1 MKQTLLYGLAV
12 SSFLLF
18 SCSREEMPGY
28 ETEAGNP
35 NTITLE
41 SVTLDDFSSET
52 TSRASYV
59 KDAAM
64 VFGQDDKLG
73 LILLDADG
81 NRIDHLSYSYI
92 QAENRWALQEQ
103 NKYYSSNIK
112 KVIAYFP
119 YNASLATDVN
129 TVDALKNTITISND
143 QSDSDAFKSMDLL
156 VEEITSPSQ
165 KLTVNLEH
173 AFSLIEFKSDPVTL
187 SANGKEYEY
196 NVELQNVNMMIG
208 ETDYQLC
215 NLNGTYSLLVKDG
228 FEVPANDFRY
238 FYTLGEDS
246 YVKTLTAEKTT
257 ESGKKYTFPCQTEGD
272 YNPGYTA
279 GDFYCTDNTDGNV
292 VIVPGGATAIP
303 EGLTCQGIIFHYL
316 DDFTSFAS
324 TNGLTAAEHPGYGEE
339 ADKKHGLMVGFKAGG
354 TFGSAKPSNISEITT
369 LYSNKSISEESYKSQ
384 TALNGYIMTQAIV
397 EGSHET
403 WEFTAL
409 GEYANQ
415 QPVKGATSWYAPSF
429 QELKYM
435 VWGTNATA
443 SQQGLDRIMNQLT
456 KISESWGN
464 LQSIPTLTLGNT
476 MFMVMTG
483 ISAEGNANGTWD
495 GYPGE
500 PFRPIC
506 AF

>member
-18 SCSREEMPGY
+18 SCSREEMPNY
-28 ETEAGNP
+28 EAEAGNP
-35 NTITLE
+35 NAITLE
-41 SVTLDDFSSET
+41 SVTLDDFSAET
-52 TSRASYV
+52 SSRASYV
-59 KDAAM
+59 QDAAM

-81 NRIDHLSYSYI
+81 NRIDHISYSYI
-92 QAENRWALQEQ
+92 QAENRWNLDDPT
-103 NKYYSSNIK
+103 KYYSSNIK

-119 YNASLATDVN
+119 YNASLTTNVN
-129 TVDALKNTITISND
+129 TMDALKNTITIGTD
-143 QSDSDAFKSMDLL
+143 QSDPENFKKCDLL

-165 KLTVNLEH
+165 KLTVNLGH

-208 ETDYQLC
+208 DTDYQLC

-228 FEVPANDFRY
+228 TTIPANDFRY

-246 YVKTLTAEKTT
+246 YVKTLNTEKTT
-257 ESGKKYTFPCQTEGD
+257 ESGKKYTFLCQTENE
-272 YNPGYTA
+272 YNPGYAA
-279 GDFYCTDNTDGNV
+279 GDFYCTDNENGNV

-303 EGLTCQGIIFHYL
+303 EELTCHGIVFHYL
-316 DDFTSFAS
+316 DDFSGFAS
-324 TNGLTAAEHPGYGEE
+324 TNGITETSNYPGY
-339 ADKKHGLMVGFKAGG
+339 DNKHGLMVGFTAGSTFNSG
-354 TFGSAKPSNISEITT
+354 TSPEATVITGIYT
-369 LYSNKSISEESYKSQ
+369 AASISEENYKSQ
-384 TALNGYIMTQAIV
+384 TAMNGYLLTQALV
-397 EGSHET
+397 TGEKNG

-409 GEYANQ
+409 GDYANQ
-415 QPVKGATSWYAPSF
+415 ESIKGATSWYAPSF

-435 VWGTNATA
+435 VWGSGATMA
-443 SQQGLDRIMNQLT
+443 SQKGLDKIRSQVT
-456 KISESWGN
+456 KIGKNWGS
-464 LQSIPTLTLGNT
+464 LQNIPSLTIGEQFIIAMTSIADG
-476 MFMVMTG
+476 
-483 ISAEGNANGTWD
+483 GNANGTWS
-495 GYPGE
+495 GSIAGE

>member
-18 SCSREEMPGY
+18 SCSREDMPNY

-35 NTITLE
+35 NAITLE

-52 TSRASYV
+52 SSRASYV
-59 KDAAM
+59 QDAAM

-81 NRIDHLSYSYI
+81 NRIDHISYSYI
-92 QAENRWALQEQ
+92 QAENRWNL
-103 NKYYSSNIK
+103 NDPTKYYSSNIK

-119 YNASLATDVN
+119 YNASLATNVN
-129 TVDALKNTITISND
+129 TMDALKNTITIGTD
-143 QSDSDAFKSMDLL
+143 QSDPENFKKCDLL

-165 KLTVNLEH
+165 KLTVNLVH

-187 SANGKEYEY
+187 SANGKEYKY
-196 NVELQNVNMMIG
+196 NVELQNVSMVIG

-228 FEVPANDFRY
+228 TTIPANDFRY
-238 FYTLGEDS
+238 FYSLGEDS
-246 YVKTLTAEKTT
+246 YVKTLNAEKTT
-257 ESGKKYTFPCQTEGD
+257 GSGKKYTFPCQTEGD
-272 YNPGYTA
+272 YNPGYAA
-279 GDFYCTDNTDGNV
+279 GDFYCTDNEDGNV

-303 EGLTCQGIIFHYL
+303 EGLTCHGIVFHYL
-316 DDFTSFAS
+316 EDFSGFAT
-324 TNGLTAAEHPGYGEE
+324 TNGITATDYPGYGE
-339 ADKKHGLMVGFKAGG
+339 DTKHGLIVGFKAGNA
-354 TFGSAKPSNISEITT
+354 FGSSQPTLDEIKG
-369 LYSNKSISEESYKSQ
+369 LYTSKSISEENYKSQ
-384 TALNGYIMTQAIV
+384 TVLNGYAMTQAIV
-397 EGSHET
+397 TGEHSG

-409 GEYANQ
+409 GDYASSQ
-415 QPVKGATSWYAPSF
+415 VPGATSWYAPSF

-435 VWGTNATA
+435 VWGSNATA

>member
-18 SCSREEMPGY
+18 SCSREDMPNY

-35 NTITLE
+35 NAITLE

-52 TSRASYV
+52 SSRASYV
-59 KDAAM
+59 QDAAM

-81 NRIDHLSYSYI
+81 NRIDHISYSYI
-92 QAENRWALQEQ
+92 QAENRWNL
-103 NKYYSSNIK
+103 NDPTKYYSSNIK

-119 YNASLATDVN
+119 YNASLATNVN
-129 TVDALKNTITISND
+129 TMDALKNTITIGTD
-143 QSDSDAFKSMDLL
+143 QSDPENFKKCDLL

-165 KLTVNLEH
+165 KLTVNLVH

-187 SANGKEYEY
+187 SANGKEYKY
-196 NVELQNVNMMIG
+196 NVELQNVSMVIG

-238 FYTLGEDS
+238 FYSLGKDS
-246 YVKTLTAEKTT
+246 YVKTLNTKKTT
-257 ESGKKYTFPCQTEGD
+257 ESGKKYTFPCQTAGE
-272 YNPGYTA
+272 YAPGYAA
-279 GDFYCTDNTDGNV
+279 GDFYCTDNADGNV

-303 EGLTCQGIIFHYL
+303 EGLTCHGIIFHYL
-316 DDFTSFAS
+316 EDFSGFAT
-324 TNGLTAAEHPGYGEE
+324 TNGITATDYPGYGENT
-339 ADKKHGLMVGFKAGG
+339 KHGLIVGFSVGG
-354 TFGSAKPSNISEITT
+354 SFNSGTAPDATT
-369 LYSNKSISEESYKSQ
+369 LTSIYSTASINEEAYKSQ
-384 TALNGYIMTQAIV
+384 TTMNGFKLTQAMLS
-397 EGSHET
+397 GTKSG

-409 GEYANQ
+409 GDYASSQ
-415 QPVKGATSWYAPSF
+415 VPDATSWYAPSF

-435 VWGTNATA
+435 VWGSGATIA
-443 SQQGLDRIMNQLT
+443 SQNGLDKIRSQVAKIGEDWGDLQNIPSLT
-456 KISESWGN
+456 IGESF
-464 LQSIPTLTLGNT
+464 IIA
-476 MFMVMTG
+476 MTAIQG
-483 ISAEGNANGTWD
+483 DGNADGTWSATLA
-495 GYPGE
+495 GE